1 MATYR
6 IEAEQLLKLFLSGAA
21 ALEANKTWINDLN
34 VFPVPDGDTG
44 TNMTMTVT
52 MAVKELNKLDQPDME
67 SVAKTIAFGSLRGA
81 RGNSGVI
88 LSQLLRGFCK
98 VTQEKEYLDAE
109 SISEA
114 LKKAVET
121 AYKAVMKPKEG
132 TILTVAR
139 GIAEFWAEKKQ
150 ESANLETLLNEA
162 ISHGDEVLEKTPEM
176 LPVLKEAGVVD
187 SGGQGLIV
195 FLKGAYS
202 CLMGHEIT
210 LADAEES
217 KKSGFLKN
225 GEFEHE
231 DIIFDEAKL
240 GEIVFGYC
248 TEFMIHQDEPFTEES
263 ETAFRAYLES
273 IGDSIV
279 MVADDEICRVHI
291 HTNDPGN
298 AIQKA
303 LSYGPL
309 TNLKIE
315 NMRFQNDAQKRR
327 NSERRA
333 AAQKVVMNPKKNQ
346 EIPEEEWKDYGFIA
360 TAAGAGFVEIF
371 KSLGVDEIVEGGQT
385 MNPSTEDMLNA
396 IRKVPAHA
404 IFLLP
409 NNKNIILAAQQAASM
424 TTDKKVVVIP
434 TTTIPEGIS
443 AMLGFSQDQN
453 VRDNESI
460 MRQTMENVASAEV
473 TYSVRSTTIN
483 GTKIK
488 KGDMMGLG
496 GPNGLYAVGKK
507 LEEVAVATVDAMMTE
522 NAAVISVYYGA
533 DVKEEDAQ
541 KLADILTDKYSSC
554 DVELYNGTQ
563 PIYYYIISVE

>member
-6 IEAEQLLKLFLSGAA
+6 IEGDQLLKLFLSGAA
-21 ALEANKTWINDLN
+21 SLEANKTWINDLN

-52 MAVKELNKLDQPDME
+52 TAVKELKKLEKADLE
-67 SVAKTIAFGSLRGA
+67 AVSKAIAFGSLRGA

-98 VTQEKEYLDAE
+98 VAQEKEYLDAE
-109 SISEA
+109 AINEA
-114 LKKAVET
+114 MKKAVET

-139 GIAEFWAEKKQ
+139 GMAEFWAEQVK
-150 ESANLETLLNEA
+150 ETANLESLMHAT
-162 ISHGDEVLEKTPEM
+162 ITHGDEVLEQTPEL

-202 CLMGHEIT
+202 CLMGHEVS
-210 LADAEES
+210 LDEEQD
-217 KKSGFLKN
+217 KKDDFLKN
-225 GEFEHE
+225 GVIEHE
-231 DIIFDEAKL
+231 DIIFNEANL

-248 TEFMIHQDEPFTEES
+248 TEFMIHLDEPFNDES
-263 ETAFRAYLES
+263 EKEFRAFLEGL
-273 IGDSIV
+273 GDSIV
-279 MVADDEICRVHI
+279 MVSDEEICRVHV

-315 NMRFQNDAQKRR
+315 NMRFQNDAQTRR
-327 NSERRA
+327 NAERREA
-333 AAQKVVMNPKKNQ
+333 AKKVVFTPKKPA
-346 EIPEEEWKDYGFIA
+346 EIPESEWKDYGFIA
-360 TAAGAGFVEIF
+360 TAAGTGLVEIF

-385 MNPSTEDMLNA
+385 MNPSTDDMLEA
-396 IRKVPAHA
+396 IKKVPART

-409 NNKNIILAAQQAASM
+409 NNKNIILAAQQAAGL
-424 TTDKKVVVIP
+424 TKNKKVVVIP
-434 TTTIPEGIS
+434 STTIPEGIS
-443 AMLGFSQDQN
+443 ALLGFSQDQN
-453 VRDNESI
+453 VRDNECI
-460 MRQTMENVASAEV
+460 MRQTMDNVQSAEV

-483 GTKIK
+483 GMKIR
-488 KGDMMGLG
+488 KGDIMGLG

-507 LEEVAVATVDAMMTE
+507 IDEVTQDTVAAMM
-522 NAAVISVYYGA
+522 NDDAAVISLYYGS
-533 DVKEEDAQ
+533 DVSDEDAR
-541 KLADILTDKYSSC
+541 KLADALTDKYPQC
-554 DVELYNGTQ
+554 DVELYSGTQ

>member
-6 IEAEQLLKLFLSGAA
+6 IEGDQLLKLFLSGAA
-21 ALEANKTWINDLN
+21 SLEANKTWINDLN

-52 MAVKELNKLDQPDME
+52 TAVKELKKLEKADLE
-67 SVAKTIAFGSLRGA
+67 AVSKAIAFGSLRGA

-98 VTQEKEYLDAE
+98 VAQEKEYLDAE
-109 SISEA
+109 AINEA
-114 LKKAVET
+114 MKKAVET

-139 GIAEFWAEKKQ
+139 GMAEFWAEQVK
-150 ESANLETLLNEA
+150 ETANLESLMHAT
-162 ISHGDEVLEKTPEM
+162 ITHGDEVLEQTPEL

-202 CLMGHEIT
+202 CLMGHEVS
-210 LADAEES
+210 LDEEQD
-217 KKSGFLKN
+217 KKDDFLKN
-225 GEFEHE
+225 GVIEHE
-231 DIIFDEAKL
+231 DIIFNEANL

-248 TEFMIHQDEPFTEES
+248 TEFMIHLDEPFNDES
-263 ETAFRAYLES
+263 ERGFRAFLEG

-279 MVADDEICRVHI
+279 MVSDEEICRVHV

-303 LSYGPL
+303 LTYGPL

-315 NMRFQNDAQKRR
+315 NMRFQNDAQTRR
-327 NSERRA
+327 NAERREA
-333 AAQKVVMNPKKNQ
+333 AKKVVFTPKKPA
-346 EIPEEEWKDYGFIA
+346 EIPESEWKDYGFIA
-360 TAAGAGFVEIF
+360 TAAGTGLVEIF

-385 MNPSTEDMLNA
+385 MNPSTDDMLEA
-396 IRKVPAHA
+396 IKKVPART

-409 NNKNIILAAQQAASM
+409 NNKNIILAAQQAAGL
-424 TTDKKVVVIP
+424 TKNKKVVVIP
-434 TTTIPEGIS
+434 STTIPEGIS
-443 AMLGFSQDQN
+443 ALLGFSQDQN
-453 VRDNESI
+453 VRDNECI
-460 MRQTMENVASAEV
+460 MRQTMDNVLSAEV

-483 GTKIK
+483 GMKIR
-488 KGDMMGLG
+488 KGDIMGLG

-507 LEEVAVATVDAMMTE
+507 IDEVTQDTVAAMMHE
-522 NAAVISVYYGA
+522 DAAVISLYYGS
-533 DVKEEDAQ
+533 DVNDEDAR
-541 KLADILTDKYSSC
+541 KLADALTDKYPQC
-554 DVELYNGTQ
+554 DVELYSGTQ

>member
-1 MATYR
+1 VATYR
-6 IEAEQLLKLFLSGAA
+6 IEGDQLLKLFLSGAA
-21 ALEANKTWINDLN
+21 SLEANKTWINDLN

-52 MAVKELNKLDQPDME
+52 TAVKELKKLEKADLE
-67 SVAKTIAFGSLRGA
+67 AVSKAIAFGSLRGA

-98 VTQEKEYLDAE
+98 VAQEKEYLDAE
-109 SISEA
+109 AINEA
-114 LKKAVET
+114 MKKAVET

-139 GIAEFWAEKKQ
+139 GMAEFWAEQVK
-150 ESANLETLLNEA
+150 ETANLESLMHAT
-162 ISHGDEVLEKTPEM
+162 ITHGDEVLEQTPEL

-202 CLMGHEIT
+202 CLMGHEVS
-210 LADAEES
+210 LDEEQD
-217 KKSGFLKN
+217 KKDDFLKN
-225 GEFEHE
+225 GVIEHE
-231 DIIFDEAKL
+231 DIIFNEANL

-248 TEFMIHQDEPFTEES
+248 TEFMIHLDEPFNDES
-263 ETAFRAYLES
+263 ERGFRAFLEG

-279 MVADDEICRVHI
+279 MVSDEEICRVHV

-303 LSYGPL
+303 LTYGPL

-315 NMRFQNDAQKRR
+315 NMRFQNDAQTRR
-327 NSERRA
+327 NAERREA
-333 AAQKVVMNPKKNQ
+333 AKKVVFTPKKPA
-346 EIPEEEWKDYGFIA
+346 EIPESEWKDYGFIA
-360 TAAGAGFVEIF
+360 TAAGTGLVEIF

-385 MNPSTEDMLNA
+385 MNPSTDDMLEA
-396 IRKVPAHA
+396 IKKVPART

-409 NNKNIILAAQQAASM
+409 NNKNIILAAQQAAGL
-424 TTDKKVVVIP
+424 TKNKKVVVIP
-434 TTTIPEGIS
+434 STTIPEGIS
-443 AMLGFSQDQN
+443 ALLGFSQDQN
-453 VRDNESI
+453 VRDNECI
-460 MRQTMENVASAEV
+460 MRQTMDNVLSAEV

-483 GTKIK
+483 GMKIR
-488 KGDMMGLG
+488 KGDIMGLG

-507 LEEVAVATVDAMMTE
+507 IDEVTQDTVAAMMHE
-522 NAAVISVYYGA
+522 DAAVISLYYGS
-533 DVKEEDAQ
+533 DVNDEDAR
-541 KLADILTDKYSSC
+541 KLADALTDKYPQC
-554 DVELYNGTQ
+554 DVELYSGTQ

>member
-6 IEAEQLLKLFLSGAA
+6 IEGDQLLKLFLSGAA
-21 ALEANKTWINDLN
+21 SLEANKTWINDLN

-52 MAVKELNKLDQPDME
+52 TAVKELKKLEKADLE
-67 SVAKTIAFGSLRGA
+67 AVSKAIAFGSLRGA

-98 VTQEKEYLDAE
+98 VAQEKEYLDAE
-109 SISEA
+109 AINEA
-114 LKKAVET
+114 MKKAVET

-139 GIAEFWAEKKQ
+139 GMAEFWAEQVK
-150 ESANLETLLNEA
+150 ETANLESLMHAT
-162 ISHGDEVLEKTPEM
+162 ITHGDEVLEQTPEL

-202 CLMGHEIT
+202 CLMGHEVS
-210 LADAEES
+210 LDEEQD
-217 KKSGFLKN
+217 KKDDFLKN
-225 GEFEHE
+225 GVIEHE
-231 DIIFDEAKL
+231 DIIFNEANL

-248 TEFMIHQDEPFTEES
+248 TEFMIHLDEPFNDES
-263 ETAFRAYLES
+263 ERGFRAFLEG

-279 MVADDEICRVHI
+279 MVSDEEICRVHV

-315 NMRFQNDAQKRR
+315 NMRFQNDAQTRR
-327 NSERRA
+327 NAERREA
-333 AAQKVVMNPKKNQ
+333 AKKVGFTPKKPA
-346 EIPEEEWKDYGFIA
+346 EIPESEWKDYGFIA
-360 TAAGAGFVEIF
+360 TAAGTGLVEIF

-385 MNPSTEDMLNA
+385 MNPSTDDMLEA
-396 IRKVPAHA
+396 IKKVPART

-409 NNKNIILAAQQAASM
+409 NNKNIILAAQQAASL
-424 TTDKKVVVIP
+424 TKNKKVVVIP
-434 TTTIPEGIS
+434 STTIPEGIS
-443 AMLGFSQDQN
+443 ALLGFSQDQN
-453 VRDNESI
+453 VRDNECI
-460 MRQTMENVASAEV
+460 MRQTMDNVLSAEV

-483 GTKIK
+483 GMKIR
-488 KGDMMGLG
+488 KGDIMGLG

-507 LEEVAVATVDAMMTE
+507 IDEVTQDTVAAMMHE
-522 NAAVISVYYGA
+522 DAAVISLYYGS
-533 DVKEEDAQ
+533 DVSDEDAR
-541 KLADILTDKYSSC
+541 KLADALTDKYPQC
-554 DVELYNGTQ
+554 DVELYSGTQ

>member
-6 IEAEQLLKLFLSGAA
+6 IEGDQLLKLFLSGAA
-21 ALEANKTWINDLN
+21 SLEANKTWINDLN

-52 MAVKELNKLDQPDME
+52 TAVKELKKLEKADLE
-67 SVAKTIAFGSLRGA
+67 AVSKAIAFGSLRGA

-98 VTQEKEYLDAE
+98 VAQEKEYLDAE
-109 SISEA
+109 AINEA
-114 LKKAVET
+114 MKKAVET

-139 GIAEFWAEKKQ
+139 GMAEFWAEQVK
-150 ESANLETLLNEA
+150 ETANLESLMHAT
-162 ISHGDEVLEKTPEM
+162 ITHGDEVLEQTPEL

-202 CLMGHEIT
+202 CLMGHEVS
-210 LADAEES
+210 LDEEQD
-217 KKSGFLKN
+217 KKDDFLKN
-225 GEFEHE
+225 GVIEHE
-231 DIIFDEAKL
+231 DIIFNEANL

-248 TEFMIHQDEPFTEES
+248 TEFMIHLDEPFNDES
-263 ETAFRAYLES
+263 ERGFRAFLEG

-279 MVADDEICRVHI
+279 MVSDEEICRVHV

-315 NMRFQNDAQKRR
+315 NMRFQNDAQTRR
-327 NSERRA
+327 NAERREA
-333 AAQKVVMNPKKNQ
+333 AKKVVFTPKKPA
-346 EIPEEEWKDYGFIA
+346 EIPESEWKDYGFIA
-360 TAAGAGFVEIF
+360 TAAGTGLVEIF

-385 MNPSTEDMLNA
+385 MNPSTDDMLEA
-396 IRKVPAHA
+396 IKKVPART

-409 NNKNIILAAQQAASM
+409 NNKNIILAAQQAASL
-424 TTDKKVVVIP
+424 TKNKKVVVIP
-434 TTTIPEGIS
+434 STTIPEGIS
-443 AMLGFSQDQN
+443 ALLGFSQDQN
-453 VRDNESI
+453 VRDNECI
-460 MRQTMENVASAEV
+460 MRQTMDNVLSAEV

-483 GTKIK
+483 GMKIR
-488 KGDMMGLG
+488 KGDIMGLG

-507 LEEVAVATVDAMMTE
+507 IDEVTQDTVAAMMHE
-522 NAAVISVYYGA
+522 DAAVISLYYGS
-533 DVKEEDAQ
+533 DVSDEDAR
-541 KLADILTDKYSSC
+541 KLADALTDKYPQC
-554 DVELYNGTQ
+554 DVELYSGTQ

>member
-6 IEAEQLLKLFLSGAA
+6 IEADQLMKLFLSGAA
-21 ALEANKTWINDLN
+21 ALEVNKTWINDLN

-52 MAVKELNKLDQPDME
+52 TAVNELKKLENPDLE
-67 SVAKTIAFGSLRGA
+67 AVAKAIAFGSLRGA

-98 VTQEKEYLDAE
+98 VAQEKEYLDAE
-109 SISEA
+109 AVNEA

-139 GIAEFWAEKKQ
+139 GIAEYWAEQVQ
-150 ESANLETLLNEA
+150 ETANLESLLNAA
-162 ISHGDEVLEKTPEM
+162 ITHGDEVLEKTPEM

-202 CLMGHEIT
+202 CLMGHEVS
-210 LADAEES
+210 LDEEQD
-217 KKSGFLKN
+217 KKESFLKN
-225 GEFEHE
+225 GVIEHE
-231 DIIFDEAKL
+231 DIIFNEANL

-248 TEFMIHQDEPFTEES
+248 TEFMIHLDEPFTDES
-263 ETAFRAYLES
+263 ETAFRAFLEGL
-273 IGDSIV
+273 GDSIV
-279 MVADDEICRVHI
+279 MVADEEICRVHV

-298 AIQKA
+298 AIQEA
-303 LSYGPL
+303 LTYGPL

-333 AAQKVVMNPKKNQ
+333 AAQKVVFTPKKEKT
-346 EIPEEEWKDYGFIA
+346 EIPESEWKDYGFIA
-360 TAAGAGFVEIF
+360 TAAGEGLVEIF

-385 MNPSTEDMLNA
+385 MNPSTDDMLDA
-396 IRKVPAHA
+396 IKKVPAHT

-409 NNKNIILAAQQAASM
+409 NNKNIILAAQQAAGM
-424 TTDKKVVVIP
+424 TTNKKVVVIP

-443 AMLGFSQDQN
+443 ALLGFSQDQDI
-453 VRDNESI
+453 RDNECI
-460 MRQTMENVASAEV
+460 MRQTMESVLSAEV

-483 GTKIK
+483 GMKIK
-488 KGDMMGLG
+488 KGDIMGLG
-496 GPNGLYAVGKK
+496 GPDGLYAVGKQISDVT
-507 LEEVAVATVDAMMTE
+507 EATVDAMMHE
-522 NAAVISVYYGA
+522 DAAVISLYYGA
-533 DVKEEDAQ
+533 DVTDADAQ
-541 KLADILTDKYSSC
+541 KLADRLTDKYPQC
-554 DVELYNGTQ
+554 DVELYNGSQ

>member
-6 IEAEQLLKLFLSGAA
+6 IEGDQLLKLFLSGAA
-21 ALEANKTWINDLN
+21 SLEANKTWINDLN

-52 MAVKELNKLDQPDME
+52 TAVKELKKLEKADLE
-67 SVAKTIAFGSLRGA
+67 AVSKAIAFGSLRGA

-98 VTQEKEYLDAE
+98 VAQEKEYLDAE
-109 SISEA
+109 AINEA
-114 LKKAVET
+114 MKKAVET

-139 GIAEFWAEKKQ
+139 GMAEFWAEQVK
-150 ESANLETLLNEA
+150 ETANLESLMHAT
-162 ISHGDEVLEKTPEM
+162 ITHGDEVLEQTPEL

-202 CLMGHEIT
+202 CLMGHEVS
-210 LADAEES
+210 LDEEQD
-217 KKSGFLKN
+217 KKDDFLKN
-225 GEFEHE
+225 GVIEHE
-231 DIIFDEAKL
+231 DIIFNEANL

-248 TEFMIHQDEPFTEES
+248 TEFMIHLDEPFNDES
-263 ETAFRAYLES
+263 ERGFRAFLEG

-279 MVADDEICRVHI
+279 MVSDEEICRVHV

-303 LSYGPL
+303 LTYGPL

-315 NMRFQNDAQKRR
+315 NMRFQNDAQTRR
-327 NSERRA
+327 NAERREA
-333 AAQKVVMNPKKNQ
+333 AKKVVFTPKKPA
-346 EIPEEEWKDYGFIA
+346 EIPESEWKDYGFIA
-360 TAAGAGFVEIF
+360 TAAGTGLVEIF

-385 MNPSTEDMLNA
+385 MNPSTDDMLEA
-396 IRKVPAHA
+396 IKKVPART

-409 NNKNIILAAQQAASM
+409 NNKNIILAAQQAASL
-424 TTDKKVVVIP
+424 TKNKKVVVIP
-434 TTTIPEGIS
+434 STTIPEGIS
-443 AMLGFSQDQN
+443 ALLGFSQDQN
-453 VRDNESI
+453 VRDNECI
-460 MRQTMENVASAEV
+460 MRQTMDNVLSAEV

-483 GTKIK
+483 GMKIR
-488 KGDMMGLG
+488 KGDIMGLG

-507 LEEVAVATVDAMMTE
+507 IDEVTQDTVAAMMHE
-522 NAAVISVYYGA
+522 DAAVISLYYGS
-533 DVKEEDAQ
+533 DVSDEDAR
-541 KLADILTDKYSSC
+541 KLADALTDKYPQC
-554 DVELYNGTQ
+554 DVELYSGTQ

>member
-6 IEAEQLLKLFLSGAA
+6 IEADQLLKLFLSGAA

-52 MAVKELNKLDQPDME
+52 TAVKELKKLDHPDLE
-67 SVAKTIAFGSLRGA
+67 AVAKAIAFGSLRGA

-98 VTQEKEYLDAE
+98 VSQEKEYLDAE
-109 SISEA
+109 SINEA
-114 LKKAVET
+114 MKKAVET

-139 GIAEFWAEKKQ
+139 GMAEFWAEQVK
-150 ESANLETLLNEA
+150 ETANLESLMNAT
-162 ISHGDEVLEKTPEM
+162 ITHGDEVLEKTPEL

-202 CLMGHEIT
+202 CLMGHEVS
-210 LADAEES
+210 LDEEQD
-217 KKSGFLKN
+217 KKDSFLKN
-225 GEFEHE
+225 GVIEHE
-231 DIIFDEAKL
+231 DIIFNEANL

-248 TEFMIHQDEPFTEES
+248 TEFMIHLDEPFTDES
-263 ETAFRAYLES
+263 ETAFRAFLEGL
-273 IGDSIV
+273 GDSIV
-279 MVADDEICRVHI
+279 MVADEEICRVHV

-298 AIQKA
+298 AIQEA
-303 LSYGPL
+303 LHYGPL

-333 AAQKVVMNPKKNQ
+333 AAEKVVFTPKKEKT
-346 EIPEEEWKDYGFIA
+346 EIPESEWKDYGFIA
-360 TAAGAGFVEIF
+360 TAAGNGLVEIF
-371 KSLGVDEIVEGGQT
+371 KSLGVNEIVEGGQT
-385 MNPSTEDMLNA
+385 MNPSTDDMLNA
-396 IRKVPAHA
+396 IKRVPAHT
-404 IFLLP
+404 IFLMP
-409 NNKNIILAAQQAASM
+409 NNKNIILAAQQAAGL

-434 TTTIPEGIS
+434 STTIPEGIS
-443 AMLGFSQDQN
+443 AMLGFSQDQD
-453 VRDNESI
+453 VRDNECI
-460 MRQTMENVASAEV
+460 MRQTMESVQSAEV

-483 GTKIK
+483 GMKIR
-488 KGDMMGLG
+488 KGDIMGLG

-507 LEEVAVATVDAMMTE
+507 LEEVTEATVDAMMHE
-522 NAAVISVYYGA
+522 DAAVISLYYGA
-533 DVKEEDAQ
+533 DVAEADAQ
-541 KLADILTDKYSSC
+541 KLADALTEKYPQC
-554 DVELYNGTQ
+554 DVELYSGAQ